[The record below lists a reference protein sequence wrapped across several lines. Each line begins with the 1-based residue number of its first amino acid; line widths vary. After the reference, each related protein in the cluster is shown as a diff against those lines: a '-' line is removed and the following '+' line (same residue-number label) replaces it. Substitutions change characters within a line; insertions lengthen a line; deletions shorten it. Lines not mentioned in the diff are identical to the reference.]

1 MNPFLVCMV
10 WNVTV
15 FAGGGDVNRPLQSDS
30 TDTSVVQ
37 SLRRNRVEVRYGE
50 PGATFEFRHSW
61 LTFLSTDLFVSS
73 NSMRGAGIGVSVD
86 PVPVLSFQAI
96 LGYPPYMDAIVD
108 GPVFDPEY
116 NYGFRGAF
124 LIPLDLVQSRLYVS
138 LSAGKVWV
146 VDKNYDPS
154 GGFPPAR
161 TDDVVVPTT
170 TRKETRT
177 LEFFEIGLGLRF

>member
-1 MNPFLVCMV
+1 MNQLLVGMV
-10 WNVTV
+10 LNFAVL
-15 FAGGGDVNRPLQSDS
+15 AGGGDMDRPLQSDS
-30 TDTSVVQ
+30 TDTSVLQ

-50 PGATFEFRHSW
+50 PGATLEFRHSW

-73 NSMRGAGIGVSVD
+73 NSMKGAGIGVSVD
-86 PVPVLSFQAI
+86 PVPVLSVQAI
-96 LGYPPYMDAIVD
+96 VGYPPYTDAVVD

-138 LSAGKVWV
+138 LSGGKVWV
-146 VDKNYDPS
+146 VDKNYNPS

-161 TDDVVVPTT
+161 TDDVVTPSTT
-170 TRKETRT
+170 QKEIRT